1 MAINIDLLRSLTQA
15 PGIPSR
21 EDQIREVVA
30 AELAPLVDTIA
41 VDRLG
46 NLIGTLKGSADGPT
60 IAIAAHIDEIGFF
73 VRHIDDNGFIRLQQ
87 VGGFDPRTL
96 VAQRVLVHPES
107 GEPIPGVLQPGSKPI
122 HLQKPGDAK
131 DLRLDDFFVD
141 LGMSGD
147 DVKNVVAVGDMVTMD
162 RHLQVMGETVVSKSL
177 DDRLGVFVMLEAIRA
192 LKQTTATVIAI
203 ATTQEEVGL
212 RGARTSAFSVD
223 ADIVVALDVTIAGDI
238 PGNSPEAHVTK
249 LGAGA
254 GIKVYDSSQLP
265 NVAINRHLRDLA
277 MEHGIPYQME
287 VLPAGGTDAAAY
299 QQARA
304 GTYTSTISMPT
315 RYVHTVNEMA
325 NLSDIQACI
334 DLLVAFIE
342 SAGTREYGYELDP
355 GLVTRKQV

>member
-1 MAINIDLLRSLTQA
+1 MAINIDLLRTLTQV

-21 EDQIREVVA
+21 EDQVRQVVA
-30 AELAPLVDTIA
+30 VELAPLVDEIA

-46 NLIGTLKGSADGPT
+46 NLIGTLAGSGGPT

-87 VGGFDPRTL
+87 VGGFDARSL
-96 VAQRVLVHPES
+96 VAQRVLVHPET
-107 GEPIPGVLQPGSKPI
+107 GDAIPGVLQPGSKPI

-131 DLRLDDFFVD
+131 DLKLDDLFVD
-141 LGMSGD
+141 LGLSSD
-147 DVKNVVAVGDMVTMD
+147 QVKEAVSVGDMVTMERD
-162 RHLQVMGETVVSKSL
+162 LEVMGDTVVSKSL

-192 LKQTTATVIAI
+192 LGQTSATVIAI

-223 ADIVVALDVTIAGDI
+223 ADIVIALDVTIAGDI
-238 PGNSPEAHVTK
+238 PGNTPDSHVTR
-249 LGAGA
+249 LGGGA

-277 MEHGIPYQME
+277 VERGIPYQLE

-304 GTYTSTISMPT
+304 GAYTSTISMPT

-325 NLSDIQACI
+325 NVSDIQACI

-342 SAGTREYGYELDP
+342 SAGTREYGYELNP
-355 GLVTRKQV
+355 GLVTRRQG

>member
-1 MAINIDLLRSLTQA
+1 MTINLELLRTLTQV

-21 EDQIREVVA
+21 EDQVRQVVA
-30 AELAPLVDTIA
+30 EHLAPLVDAIT

-46 NLIGTLKGSADGPT
+46 NLIGTLSGSGGPT

-73 VRHIDDNGFIRLQQ
+73 VRHIDENGFIRLQQ

-96 VAQRVLVHPES
+96 IAQRVLVHPES
-107 GEPIPGVLQPGSKPI
+107 GDPIPGVIQPGTKPI
-122 HLQKPGDAK
+122 HLQKAGEVK
-131 DLRLDDFFVD
+131 DLKLDDLFVD
-141 LGMSGD
+141 LGLSSD
-147 DVKNVVAVGDMVTMD
+147 HVKETVSIGDMVTMD
-162 RHLQVMGETVVSKSL
+162 RDLQVMGETVVSKAL

-192 LKQTTATVIAI
+192 IGQTSATVLAI

-223 ADIVVALDVTIAGDI
+223 ADVVIALDVTIAGDI
-238 PGNSPEAHVTK
+238 PGNAPDAQVTK
-249 LGAGA
+249 LGGGA

-277 MEHGIPYQME
+277 VERSIPYQLE

-304 GTYTSTISMPT
+304 GAFTSTISMPT

-325 NLSDIQACI
+325 NVSDIQACI

-342 SAGTREYGYELDP
+342 SAGTREYGFALDP
-355 GLVTRKQV
+355 DLVTRGQA